1 MSFDQPWGL
10 SFSLLLPAIII
21 LYLLKLKRVDTP
33 ISSILLWRR
42 SLQDLKANTP
52 FQKLRRNLLLFLQLL
67 ATAIGVFALMA
78 PILSAINPERES
90 LIVLLDNSA
99 SMGATDVEPN
109 RLEKA
114 KSTVRGL
121 IDGLGRGDAMT
132 LITFANE
139 ARVEVP
145 LTDRRRQ
152 LLSALEE
159 VRVQPLNTDL
169 SDAFGLAYAAAKEA
183 KFPRIVLVT
192 DGAFETELESV
203 REEIPTQLIAVGGAG
218 TNVGLTELA
227 VRQGYEDDA
236 ELELLVGVSAVG
248 NATGEVYL
256 SVYALDDG
264 GMSLTGGAEVADAT
278 NVAPAP
284 ATDSSQERRLVDAR
298 RVGVRPGKTTSVVL
312 RDPGSYSNVLELVLD
327 SDDDLALDNRAWVVL
342 PTDETLNVLLVS
354 DGYYALERVLPL
366 SPGTRV
372 SRVNIAD
379 YKPVG
384 GVDVTI
390 FDRHRPEELGHG
402 SHVFLGEI
410 PPLEGCS
417 RGDILEY
424 PHAVWTDRFH
434 PLTRYVNFD
443 AISIQKAPVIALPPW
458 ANIVVRARETP
469 MVATLERG
477 PMAAVVVGFHPLDTD
492 WPFRVSFPIFFSN
505 VLDWFRTRG
514 GTRRTLYRTGEP
526 VPLVSH
532 VAGEI
537 KATLPDG
544 SSKTLPLQANES
556 IYIAGLAQTGLL
568 TLDGPRENERRL
580 LAVNLASHAES
591 NITSGKSLRIGDVV
605 LEAETAEEITSHNLW
620 WSLLLLVLI
629 VMTIEWWVYTRRAR
643 YTF

>member
-10 SFSLLLPAIII
+10 FFSLLLPAIII
-21 LYLLKLKRVDTP
+21 LYLLKLKRIDKP

-78 PILSAINPERES
+78 PILSALNPERES

-99 SMGATDVEPN
+99 SMGATDVEPT
-109 RLEKA
+109 RLEEA
-114 KSTVRGL
+114 KTTVRGL
-121 IDGLGRGDAMT
+121 IEGLGRGDAMT

-152 LLSALEE
+152 LLSALDE

-183 KFPRIVLVT
+183 KSPRIILVT
-192 DGAFETELESV
+192 DGAFETELESI
-203 REEIPTQLIAVGGAG
+203 REEIPTQLIAVGGGG

-248 NATGEVYL
+248 SATGEVYL
-256 SVYALDDG
+256 SVYALEDG
-264 GMSLTGGAEVADAT
+264 RPGMGGADVTDAT
-278 NVAPAP
+278 NVTAA
-284 ATDSSQERRLVDAR
+284 ATETSEERRLVDAR
-298 RVGVRPGKTTSVVL
+298 RVAVRPGKTTSVVL

-372 SRVNIAD
+372 SRVDIKD

-402 SHVFLGEI
+402 SYVFLGEI
-410 PPLEGCS
+410 PPLEDCS
-417 RGDILEY
+417 RGDILDY
-424 PHAVWTDRFH
+424 PNVVWTDRFH

-443 AISIQKAPVIALPPW
+443 AISIQ
-458 ANIVVRARETP
+458 R
-469 MVATLERG
+469 
-477 PMAAVVVGFHPLDTD
+477 HP
-492 WPFRVSFPIFFSN
+492 
-505 VLDWFRTRG
+505 
-514 GTRRTLYRTGEP
+514 
-526 VPLVSH
+526 
-532 VAGEI
+532 
-537 KATLPDG
+537 
-544 SSKTLPLQANES
+544 
-556 IYIAGLAQTGLL
+556 
-568 TLDGPRENERRL
+568 
-580 LAVNLASHAES
+580 
-591 NITSGKSLRIGDVV
+591 
-605 LEAETAEEITSHNLW
+605 
-620 WSLLLLVLI
+620 
-629 VMTIEWWVYTRRAR
+629 
-643 YTF
+643 